1 MIPKPGQLVPT
12 HPTVTFNC
20 LLRCRC
26 HYPSPVQDRY
36 NLHFLHHYQAHGV
49 INETRYLCLFILGFL
64 SQADE
69 STPWSRGGAST
80 PWCHGM
86 ASMSWCHGAASMLWS
101 RASPNHCCRIS
112 YTLRGDAILFLWAA
126 NRRQVLLQFAWTE
139 LAEDGAFHDNEQ
151 RPFNATVMMP
161 SPPSGNGDH
170 FLRATTAAQI
180 PAHDT
185 SMCSLTHREGE
196 GEFVLCTAGGSL
208 RPSLLKYAG
217 IARGSPCII
226 VFRNTHN
233 RPNPFCSK
241 NKPGF

>member
-1 MIPKPGQLVPT
+1 MSMSLPKPSPRQVFYHKLTSRRHGLAAG
-12 HPTVTFNC
+12 HRRRGVTAWC
-20 LLRCRC
+20 RCR
-26 HYPSPVQDRY
+26 
-36 NLHFLHHYQAHGV
+36 GV
-49 INETRYLCLFILGFL
+49 TARHRCCGLAPLRIIAAAFHTHCV
-64 SQADE
+64 
-69 STPWSRGGAST
+69 
-80 PWCHGM
+80 GM
-86 ASMSWCHGAASMLWS
+86 PYYSSGLQIGVHA
-101 RASPNHCCRIS
+101 
-112 YTLRGDAILFLWAA
+112 
-126 NRRQVLLQFAWTE
+126 RQVLLQFAWTE

-151 RPFNATVMMP
+151 CPFNAMVMMP

-217 IARGSPCII
+217 IARGSPFII